1 MRVKLRLC
9 GVLSQEAVALGLK
22 NIYQRFELDNSMRI
36 NNLSSYAR
44 IVGKPEIEKIQSE
57 AEKLSG
63 KHITC
68 INSTYQGGGVAEIL
82 NSLVPMF
89 DQIGVDFGW
98 RILHGTPDFFT
109 ITKKFHNAL
118 QGQKINLSRRKK
130 DIYYETNRRFSTFTH
145 IHHDLVIVHDPQPLP
160 LISFYKKTQPW
171 IFRCHIDIS
180 NPNKEVWDYL
190 KGFIQ
195 KYDHFVVSLS
205 EYQKTDINMPQSVIH
220 PAIDPLTAKNKPVS
234 ETKISNYLE
243 KFEIDRKKPII
254 SQISRFDPWKDPI
267 GVVKIFDRVRKKMD
281 CQLVLLGQFATDDPE
296 GHKILLA
303 LQKKVDKSPFK
314 HDIKLLVVDNAFLVN
329 CLQRASAVVIQ
340 KSLKEG
346 FGLTV
351 TEALYKGTPVVASKV
366 GGIPLQVVDGEN
378 GFLHSPHDLAGFTN
392 SVIKLLKDEKL
403 RSAMGNAGKEHVKK
417 NYLITRL
424 MLDWLYLM
432 NKLLSGQS

>member
-1 MRVKLRLC
+1 MRT
-9 GVLSQEAVALGLK
+9 
-22 NIYQRFELDNSMRI
+22 
-36 NNLSSYAR
+36 NNLASYAR
-44 IVGKPEIEKIQSE
+44 IVGKPEIDKIYSE

-68 INSTYQGGGVAEIL
+68 VNSTYQGGGVAEIL

-89 DQIGVDFGW
+89 DQVGVDFGW

-118 QGQKINLSRRKK
+118 QGSSINLSQRKK

-145 IHHDLVIVHDPQPLP
+145 IGHDLVIIHDPQPLP

-180 NPNKEVWDYL
+180 EPNKEVWEYL

-195 KYDHFVVSLS
+195 KYDHFVVSLP
-205 EYQKTDINMPQSVIH
+205 EYQKNDLNMPQSVIH
-220 PAIDPLTAKNKPVS
+220 PAIDPVTAKNKPVS
-234 ETKISNYLE
+234 ETKISKYLA
-243 KFEIDRKKPII
+243 KFGIDRKKPII
-254 SQISRFDPWKDPI
+254 SQVSRFDPWKDPI
-267 GVVKIFDRVRKKMD
+267 GVVKIFERVKKKMD
-281 CQLVLLGQFATDDPE
+281 CQLVLLGQFAADDPE
-296 GHKILLA
+296 GHKILLS

-314 HDIKLLVVDNAFLVN
+314 NDIKLLVVDNAFLVN
-329 CLQRASAVVIQ
+329 CLQRASLVVIQ

-351 TEALYKGTPVVASKV
+351 SEALYKETPVVASKV
-366 GGIPLQVVDGEN
+366 GGIPIQVIDGVN
-378 GFLHSPHDLAGFTN
+378 GFLHSPYDLKGFSD

-403 RSAMGNAGKEHVKK
+403 RVTMGKAGKEHVKK
-417 NYLITRL
+417 NFLITRL
-424 MLDWLYLM
+424 MLDWLNLM
-432 NKLLSGQS
+432 NKLLSEHAS

>member
-1 MRVKLRLC
+1 MK
-9 GVLSQEAVALGLK
+9 
-22 NIYQRFELDNSMRI
+22 I
-36 NNLSSYAR
+36 NNLSTYAK
-44 IVGKPEIEKIQSE
+44 IVGKPEIDKIRAE
-57 AEKLSG
+57 AENLSG

-82 NSLVPMF
+82 NSIVPMF
-89 DQIGVDFGW
+89 DQVGVDFGW

-118 QGQKINLSRRKK
+118 QGSAINLSSRKK

-180 NPNKEVWDYL
+180 NPNQEVWDYL

-195 KYDHFVVSLS
+195 KYDHFVVSLP
-205 EYQKTDINMPQSVIH
+205 EFQKKDLTIPQSVIH
-220 PAIDPLTAKNKPVS
+220 PAIDPVTAKNKS
-234 ETKISNYLE
+234 ISDTKISKYLS
-243 KFEIDRKKPII
+243 KFGIDRKKPII
-254 SQISRFDPWKDPI
+254 SQVSRFDPWKDPI
-267 GVVKIFDRVRKKMD
+267 GVVRIFEQVRKKMD

-296 GHKILLA
+296 GHKILLS
-303 LQKKVDKSPFK
+303 LQKKMDKSPFK

-366 GGIPLQVVDGEN
+366 GGIPLQVIDGEN
-378 GFLHSPHDLAGFTN
+378 GFLHSPHDLNGFTG

-403 RSAMGNAGKEHVKK
+403 RVEMGKVGKEHVKK
-417 NYLITRL
+417 NFLITRL

-432 NKLLSGQS
+432 NKLLSEPDK

>member
-1 MRVKLRLC
+1 MKH
-9 GVLSQEAVALGLK
+9 
-22 NIYQRFELDNSMRI
+22 IYQTFELDNSMKL

-44 IVGKPEIEKIQSE
+44 IVGKLEIDKIHAE

-68 INSTYQGGGVAEIL
+68 VNSTYQGGGVAEIL

-89 DQIGVDFGW
+89 DQVGVDFGW

-118 QGQKINLSRRKK
+118 QGSPINLSQRKK
-130 DIYYETNRRFSTFTH
+130 DIYFETNRRFSTFTH
-145 IHHDLVIVHDPQPLP
+145 LEKHDLVIIHDPQPLP

-180 NPNKEVWDYL
+180 NPNPQVWEYL

-195 KYDHFVVSLS
+195 KYDHFVVSLP
-205 EYQKTDINMPQSVIH
+205 EYQKSDLNIPQSVIH
-220 PAIDPLTAKNKPVS
+220 PAIDPVTAKNKPVS
-234 ETKISNYLE
+234 ETKISTYLD
-243 KFEIDRKKPII
+243 KFGIDRKKPII

-267 GVVKIFDRVRKKMD
+267 GVVKIFEWVRKKMD

-296 GHKILLA
+296 GHKILLS

-329 CLQRASAVVIQ
+329 CLQRASSVVIQ

-366 GGIPLQVVDGEN
+366 GGIPLQVIDGEN
-378 GFLHSPHDLAGFTN
+378 GFLHSPHDLQGFSG

-403 RSAMGNAGKEHVKK
+403 RATMGKAGKEHVTK
-417 NYLITRL
+417 NFLITRL

-432 NKLLSGQS
+432 KKYLSGQGK

>member
-1 MRVKLRLC
+1 MK
-9 GVLSQEAVALGLK
+9 
-22 NIYQRFELDNSMRI
+22 I
-36 NNLSSYAR
+36 NNLSTYAK
-44 IVGKPEIEKIQSE
+44 IVGKPEIDKIRAE
-57 AEKLSG
+57 AENLSG

-82 NSLVPMF
+82 NSIVPMF
-89 DQIGVDFGW
+89 DQVGVDFGW

-118 QGQKINLSRRKK
+118 QGSAINLSSRKK

-180 NPNKEVWDYL
+180 NPNQEVWDYL

-195 KYDHFVVSLS
+195 KYDHFVVSLP
-205 EYQKTDINMPQSVIH
+205 EFQKKDLTIPQSVIH
-220 PAIDPLTAKNKPVS
+220 PAIDPVTAKNKS
-234 ETKISNYLE
+234 ISDTKISKYLS
-243 KFEIDRKKPII
+243 KFGIDRKKPII
-254 SQISRFDPWKDPI
+254 SQVSRFDPWKDPI
-267 GVVKIFDRVRKKMD
+267 GVVRIFERVRKKMD

-296 GHKILLA
+296 GHKILLS
-303 LQKKVDKSPFK
+303 LQKKMDKSPFK

-366 GGIPLQVVDGEN
+366 GGIPLQVIDGEN
-378 GFLHSPHDLAGFTN
+378 GFLHSPHDLNGFTG

-403 RSAMGNAGKEHVKK
+403 RVEMGKVGKEHVKK
-417 NYLITRL
+417 NFLITRL

-432 NKLLSGQS
+432 NKLLSEPDK

>member
-1 MRVKLRLC
+1 MK
-9 GVLSQEAVALGLK
+9 
-22 NIYQRFELDNSMRI
+22 I
-36 NNLSSYAR
+36 NNLSSYAK
-44 IVGKPEIEKIQSE
+44 IVGKQQIDEINAE

-68 INSTYQGGGVAEIL
+68 VNSTYQGGGVAEIL

-89 DQIGVDFGW
+89 DQVGVDFGW

-118 QGQKINLSRRKK
+118 QGSPINLSKRKK
-130 DIYYETNRRFSTFTH
+130 DIYFDTNRRFSTFTH
-145 IHHDLVIVHDPQPLP
+145 LEKHDLVIIHDPQPLP

-180 NPNKEVWDYL
+180 NPNKEVWNYL
-190 KGFIQ
+190 KGFLQ
-195 KYDHFVVSLS
+195 KYDYFVVSLP
-205 EYQKTDINMPQSVIH
+205 EYKKDDLNISQSVIH
-220 PAIDPLTAKNKPVS
+220 PAIDPVTAKNKPVS
-234 ETKISNYLE
+234 ETKITKYLE
-243 KFEIDRKKPII
+243 KFGIDRKKPII

-267 GVVKIFDRVRKKMD
+267 GVVKIFERVRKKMD

-296 GHKILLA
+296 GHKILLS
-303 LQKKVDKSPFK
+303 LQKKVDKSAHK

-329 CLQRASAVVIQ
+329 CLQRASSVVIQ

-351 TEALYKGTPVVASKV
+351 AEALYKGTPVVASKV
-366 GGIPLQVVDGEN
+366 GGIPLQVLDGVN
-378 GFLHSPHDLAGFTN
+378 GFLHSPHDLKGFSD

-403 RSAMGNAGKEHVKK
+403 RDTLGKAGKEHVKK
-417 NYLITRL
+417 SFLITRL
-424 MLDWLYLM
+424 MLDWLHLM
-432 NKLLSGQS
+432 NKVLAERSK

>member
-1 MRVKLRLC
+1 MKL
-9 GVLSQEAVALGLK
+9 
-22 NIYQRFELDNSMRI
+22 

-44 IVGKPEIEKIQSE
+44 IVGKLEIDKIHAE

-68 INSTYQGGGVAEIL
+68 VNSTYQGGGVAEIL

-89 DQIGVDFGW
+89 DQVGVDFGW

-118 QGQKINLSRRKK
+118 QGSPINLSQRKK
-130 DIYYETNRRFSTFTH
+130 DIYFETNRRFSTFTH
-145 IHHDLVIVHDPQPLP
+145 LEKHDLVIIHDPQPLP

-180 NPNKEVWDYL
+180 NPNPQVWEYL

-195 KYDHFVVSLS
+195 KYDHFVVSLP
-205 EYQKTDINMPQSVIH
+205 EYQKSDLNIPQSVIH
-220 PAIDPLTAKNKPVS
+220 PAIDPVTAKNKPVS
-234 ETKISNYLE
+234 ETKISTYLD
-243 KFEIDRKKPII
+243 KFGIDRKKPII

-267 GVVKIFDRVRKKMD
+267 GVVKIFEWVRKKMD

-296 GHKILLA
+296 GHKILLS

-329 CLQRASAVVIQ
+329 CLQRASSVVIQ

-366 GGIPLQVVDGEN
+366 GGIPLQVIDGEN
-378 GFLHSPHDLAGFTN
+378 GFLHSPHDLQGFSG

-403 RSAMGNAGKEHVKK
+403 RATMGKAGKEHVTK
-417 NYLITRL
+417 NFLITRL

-432 NKLLSGQS
+432 KKYLSGQGK

>member
-1 MRVKLRLC
+1 MK
-9 GVLSQEAVALGLK
+9 
-22 NIYQRFELDNSMRI
+22 I
-36 NNLSSYAR
+36 NNLSSYAA
-44 IVGKPEIEKIQSE
+44 IVGKPEIEKIYAE

-68 INSTYQGGGVAEIL
+68 VNSTYQGGGVAEIL
-82 NSLVPMF
+82 NSLVPLF
-89 DQIGVDFGW
+89 DQVGVDFGW

-118 QGQKINLSRRKK
+118 QGSKINLSKRKK

-145 IHHDLVIVHDPQPLP
+145 IEHDLVIVHDPQPLP
-160 LISFYKKTQPW
+160 LISFYKKAQPW

-190 KGFIQ
+190 KGYIQ
-195 KYDHFVVSLS
+195 KYDHFVVSLP
-205 EYQKTDINMPQSVIH
+205 EYQKDDLDIPQSVIN
-220 PAIDPLTAKNKPVS
+220 PAIDPLTAKNKAVS
-234 ETKISNYLE
+234 ETKISTYLE
-243 KFEIDRKKPII
+243 KFGIDRKKPII
-254 SQISRFDPWKDPI
+254 SQVSRFDPWKDPI
-267 GVVKIFDRVRKKMD
+267 GVVKVFERVRKKMD

-296 GHKILLA
+296 GHKILMS

-314 HDIKLLVVDNAFLVN
+314 NDIKLVVVDNAFLVN
-329 CLQRASAVVIQ
+329 CLQRASSVVIQ

-366 GGIPLQVVDGEN
+366 GGIPLQVIDGEN
-378 GFLHSPHDLAGFTN
+378 GFLHNPHDLKGFST
-392 SVIKLLKDEKL
+392 SVLKLLKDEKL
-403 RSAMGNAGKEHVKK
+403 RAAMGKSGKEHVKK
-417 NYLITRL
+417 NFLITRL

-432 NKLLSGQS
+432 NNLLSKRVK

>member
-1 MRVKLRLC
+1 MKT
-9 GVLSQEAVALGLK
+9 
-22 NIYQRFELDNSMRI
+22 
-36 NNLSSYAR
+36 NNLSNYGH
-44 IVGKPEIEKIQSE
+44 IVGKQVIDKIHAE

-68 INSTYQGGGVAEIL
+68 VNSTYQGGGVAEIL
-82 NSLVPMF
+82 NSIVPMF
-89 DQIGVDFGW
+89 DQVGVDFGW

-118 QGQKINLSRRKK
+118 QGDPINLSRRKK
-130 DIYYETNRRFSTFTH
+130 DIYYETNERFSMFTH
-145 IHHDLVIVHDPQPLP
+145 LEQHDLVIIHDPQPLP

-190 KGFIQ
+190 KVFIQ
-195 KYDHFVVSLS
+195 KYDHFVVSLP
-205 EYQKTDINMPQSVIH
+205 EFKKDDLKIPQSVIP

-234 ETKISNYLE
+234 ETKISKYLD
-243 KFEIDRKKPII
+243 KFGIDRKKPII
-254 SQISRFDPWKDPI
+254 SQVSRFDPWKDPV
-267 GVVKIFDRVRKKMD
+267 GVVKVFERVRKKMS

-296 GHKILLA
+296 GQKIFQS

-314 HDIKLLVVDNAFLVN
+314 SDIKLVVVDSAFLVN
-329 CLQRASAVVIQ
+329 CLQRASSVIIQ

-366 GGIPLQVVDGEN
+366 GGIPLQVIDGEN
-378 GFLHSPHDLAGFTN
+378 GFLHSPRDLNGF
-392 SVIKLLKDEKL
+392 SSSIIKLLKDEKL
-403 RSAMGNAGKEHVKK
+403 RATMGKAGKEHVKK
-417 NYLITRL
+417 NFLITRL

-432 NKLLSGQS
+432 NKVLTEQTNKN

>member
-1 MRVKLRLC
+1 MK
-9 GVLSQEAVALGLK
+9 
-22 NIYQRFELDNSMRI
+22 I
-36 NNLSSYAR
+36 NELSSYAR
-44 IVGKPEIEKIQSE
+44 IVGKQEIEKIRAE

-82 NSLVPMF
+82 NSLVPLF
-89 DQIGVDFGW
+89 DQVGVDFGW

-118 QGQKINLSRRKK
+118 QGSTINLSQRKK

-145 IHHDLVIVHDPQPLP
+145 IYHDLVIVHDPQPLP

-180 NPNKEVWDYL
+180 NPNKQVWDYL
-190 KGFIQ
+190 KGFIR

-205 EYQKTDINMPQSVIH
+205 EYQKDDLDIPQSIIH
-220 PAIDPLTAKNKPVS
+220 PAIDPMTAKNKPVS
-234 ETKISNYLE
+234 ETKISKYLD
-243 KFEIDRKKPII
+243 KFGIDRKKPII
-254 SQISRFDPWKDPI
+254 SQISRFDWWKDPI
-267 GVVKIFDRVRKKMD
+267 GVVKVFERVRKKMD

-296 GHKILLA
+296 GHKILMA
-303 LQKKVDKSPFK
+303 LQKKLDKSAHK

-329 CLQRASAVVIQ
+329 CLQRASSVVIQ

-366 GGIPLQVVDGEN
+366 GGIPLQVIDGEN
-378 GFLHSPHDLAGFTN
+378 GFLHRPHDLKGFTA
-392 SVIKLLKDEKL
+392 SVLKLLKDEKL
-403 RSAMGNAGKEHVKK
+403 RTSMGHAGREHVKK

-432 NKLLSGQS
+432 NSMLS